1 MNKEI
6 TKIIKNYIK
15 EYQKND
21 DIKTEWKEVIVNFA
35 DAKDPQF
42 KKLKEIVS
50 PSHAM
55 PEDIISD
62 AKSVI
67 AYFIPFSEEVANSNI
82 EGKYS
87 SKEWA
92 KAYVET
98 NQLIADINDHLKN
111 VFTKKGYKVATIP
124 ATSNFD
130 EDKLMSDWSHRHVA
144 HIAGLGTFGANNMLI
159 TDKGC
164 AGRIGT
170 IVSNINLE
178 SSKKIKE
185 ERCLKKAGYNCNKCI
200 DRCVIDAFTK
210 SDFDRFSCYDLLLEN
225 DTLHSDLPLTDVC
238 GKCCVDL
245 PCTFEN
251 PVKNKN

>member
-15 EYQKND
+15 KYQKSD
-21 DIKTEWKEVIVNFA
+21 DIKTEWKEAIVNFA

-50 PSHAM
+50 ASHAM

-67 AYFIPFSEEVANSNI
+67 AYFIPFSEEIANSNI

-98 NQLIADINDHLKN
+98 NQLISNINDNLKN
-111 VFTKKGYKVATIP
+111 KLAEKDIKVATMP

-130 EDKLMSDWSHRHVA
+130 EDNLISDWSHRHVA
-144 HIAGLGTFGANNMLI
+144 YIAGLGTFGLNNMLI

-178 SSKKIKE
+178 SSVKIKE

-200 DRCVIDAFTK
+200 DRCVIDALTE
-210 SDFDRFSCYDLLLEN
+210 SDFDRFSCYELLLEN
-225 DTLHSDLPLTDVC
+225 DSLYSNLALTDVC

-245 PCTFEN
+245 PCSFKN

>member
-1 MNKEI
+1 MNQEI

-21 DIKTEWKEVIVNFA
+21 DVKTEWKEAIVNFA

-42 KKLKEIVS
+42 KKLQEVVS

-55 PEDIISD
+55 PEDILAD
-62 AKSVI
+62 AKSII

-87 SKEWA
+87 SDKWA

-98 NQLIADINDHLKN
+98 NQLISNINKHLKDELA
-111 VFTKKGYKVATIP
+111 KKNIEVATIP

-130 EDKLMSDWSHRHVA
+130 KKNLMSDWSHRHVA
-144 HIAGLGTFGANNMLI
+144 YIAGLGTFGINNMLI
-159 TDKGC
+159 TDKGS

-170 IVSNINLE
+170 VVTNVDLDPSE
-178 SSKKIKE
+178 KITE
-185 ERCLKKAGYNCNKCI
+185 ERCLTKAGYNCNVCVN
-200 DRCVIDAFTK
+200 RCVTDAL
-210 SDFDRFSCYDLLLEN
+210 SESEFDRFSCYDFLLEN
-225 DTLHSDLPLTDVC
+225 DSKHPEMELTDVC

-245 PCTFEN
+245 PCSFKN
-251 PVKNKN
+251 PLAN